1 MIRLCAFTDE
11 ASDSLEGQIAALLRN
26 NIKFI
31 ELRSVGGMNV
41 KDFTNEQAE
50 TYAKQLAGNG
60 IRVWAIGS
68 PLGKTDI
75 SKDFAEYEKTVRR
88 VCEIANIF
96 GCDKIRIFSFITLIV
111 RAKKCLKIF
120 AVW

>member
-1 MIRLCAFTDE
+1 MIRLCAFSDE

-26 NIKFI
+26 NIKLTD
-31 ELRSVGGMNV
+31 LRSVGGVNV

-50 TYAKQLAGNG
+50 AYAKQLAENG

-68 PLGKTDI
+68 PLGKADI
-75 SKDFAEYEKTVRR
+75 SEDFSEYEKTVRR

-96 GCDKIRIFSFITLIV
+96 GCDKIRVFSFYN
-111 RAKKCLKIF
+111 A
-120 AVW
+120 

>member
-1 MIRLCAFTDE
+1 MIRLCAFSDE

-26 NIKFI
+26 NIKLT
-31 ELRSVGGMNV
+31 ELRSVGGVNV

-50 TYAKQLAGNG
+50 AYAKQLAESG

-75 SKDFAEYEKTVRR
+75 STDFAEYEKTVRR

-96 GCDKIRIFSFITLIV
+96 GCDKIRVFSFYN
-111 RAKKCLKIF
+111 A
-120 AVW
+120 

>member
-1 MIRLCAFTDE
+1 MIKLCAFSDE

-50 TYAKQLAGNG
+50 TYAKSRIYSGA
-60 IRVWAIGS
+60 IR
-68 PLGKTDI
+68 
-75 SKDFAEYEKTVRR
+75 YE
-88 VCEIANIF
+88 
-96 GCDKIRIFSFITLIV
+96 FSVFITLIV

>member
-1 MIRLCAFTDE
+1 MIRLCAFSDE

-26 NIKFI
+26 NIKLT
-31 ELRSVGGMNV
+31 ELRSVGGVNV

-50 TYAKQLAGNG
+50 AYAKQLAESG

-75 SKDFAEYEKTVRR
+75 SKDFAEYEKNGAPRMRNREYIRVR
-88 VCEIANIF
+88 
-96 GCDKIRIFSFITLIV
+96 
-111 RAKKCLKIF
+111 
-120 AVW
+120 